1 MAGCGL
7 FVTGTDTDVGKTAVA
22 VAIVQ
27 SLLQQR
33 RHPGLRVGVYKP
45 VASGAM
51 PGSFPQSDAM
61 RLWEAAG
68 RPLSLEAVCPQRF
81 AAPISPPRS
90 ARAAGHR
97 VDERL
102 LRDGFTVWRD
112 SSDIVIVEG
121 AGALFSPLGDATNN
135 ADLAR
140 DLDLPLVVV
149 DTARLG
155 AIGRTLAVVE
165 AAAARGLRLAAV
177 VLSHAEPLAGG
188 ADDPSSPRA
197 IARDSASDVADLI
210 RPVPVAV
217 LGNDAAAIEP
227 ELDWLSLASCGRS
240 PPASA
245 ESFQSAGRP
254 RPA

>member
-1 MAGCGL
+1 
-7 FVTGTDTDVGKTAVA
+7 
-22 VAIVQ
+22 
-27 SLLQQR
+27 
-33 RHPGLRVGVYKP
+33 VGVYKP
-45 VASGAM
+45 VASGVM
-51 PGSFPQSDAM
+51 PGSFPESDAT

-112 SSDIVIVEG
+112 ASDIVIVEG

-165 AAAARGLRLAAV
+165 AAAAGGRRAV
-177 VLSHAEPLAGG
+177 PC
-188 ADDPSSPRA
+188 RA
-197 IARDSASDVADLI
+197 V
-210 RPVPVAV
+210 
-217 LGNDAAAIEP
+217 
-227 ELDWLSLASCGRS
+227 GR
-240 PPASA
+240 
-245 ESFQSAGRP
+245 R
-254 RPA
+254 RR